1 MTDLKSNPGLERID
15 VHHHLVPP
23 FWGEALPSHGGD
35 PSGWSTPAWS
45 PDASL
50 AFMDDQQIATA
61 VLSLTAPGVTVWQG
75 PARRNMARRVNE
87 FAAGLVAQRPDRFG
101 AFHLPKQSFQA
112 LERNAAPG

>member
-35 PSGWSTPAWS
+35 PSGWRTPAWS

-61 VLSLTAPGVTVWQG
+61 VLSLTAPCLTCWQD
-75 PARRNMARRVNE
+75 PAPRKLALLLTP
-87 FAAGLVAQRPDRFG
+87 FPTGLCGQRPR
-101 AFHLPKQSFQA
+101 PV
-112 LERNAAPG
+112 R